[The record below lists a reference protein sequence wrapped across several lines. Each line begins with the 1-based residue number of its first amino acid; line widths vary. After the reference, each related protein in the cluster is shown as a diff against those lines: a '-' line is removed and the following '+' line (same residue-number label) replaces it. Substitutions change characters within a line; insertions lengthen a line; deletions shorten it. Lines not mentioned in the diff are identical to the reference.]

1 MFLGGHKLI
10 EMKQSLKHILFL
22 SALLIISVSCDY
34 ENKEENMRVEMT
46 SFYSQGITQSD
57 SGEYAASIISFFNA
71 EKLAKEL
78 DDKLFLGEIYRSVSD
93 IYSKVYNSV
102 EAQNYS
108 RMSYDCFVGS
118 EKTDYINRGLEHLAN
133 AYFNNK
139 DYSNSIALSGQL
151 AEIAS
156 VKSDTLLQHR
166 ATRLLANSYI
176 QSNKYN
182 EAKTTL
188 LHLMD
193 IVDTPTPEDYS
204 NLSLSYFKLGQLDS
218 ANIYRKH
225 IADDDKLYLVIN
237 LPGKGFTRTEVIER
251 EDTPFIQDSLR
262 GQIVNQ
268 YLAQTVANYHIYE
281 DYKAETELRHERN
294 SKIVII
300 LIAVIL
306 ILSLSGFYYLHTK
319 AYRKE
324 MEMKMLEAE
333 NIRNILNVSEND
345 CGMLKES
352 VNQLFEEKFKY
363 IDELCNTYYIYQ
375 GSTSEKAKI
384 YSNVINSISNLRED
398 KKTIV
403 ELERFVDKYKSG
415 LMSEFR
421 SAYPE
426 MKPEDY
432 QLFLYVVVKFSSRA
446 ISILIGES
454 LPVVYNRKS
463 RLKREIM
470 QSSYENKEHFL
481 KEFA

>member
-22 SALLIISVSCDY
+22 SALLIITVSCDY

-46 SFYSQGITQSD
+46 SFYSQGMTQSD

-156 VKSDTLLQHR
+156 VKSDTHLQRR

-193 IVDTPTPEDYS
+193 IDDTPTPEDYS

-237 LPGKGFTRTEVIER
+237 LPDF
-251 EDTPFIQDSLR
+251 DNDSP
-262 GQIVNQ
+262 
-268 YLAQTVANYHIYE
+268 YACA
-281 DYKAETELRHERN
+281 
-294 SKIVII
+294 
-300 LIAVIL
+300 
-306 ILSLSGFYYLHTK
+306 
-319 AYRKE
+319 
-324 MEMKMLEAE
+324 
-333 NIRNILNVSEND
+333 
-345 CGMLKES
+345 
-352 VNQLFEEKFKY
+352 
-363 IDELCNTYYIYQ
+363 LC
-375 GSTSEKAKI
+375 ARA
-384 YSNVINSISNLRED
+384 SISGMMA
-398 KKTIV
+398 
-403 ELERFVDKYKSG
+403 SC
-415 LMSEFR
+415 
-421 SAYPE
+421 
-426 MKPEDY
+426 
-432 QLFLYVVVKFSSRA
+432 
-446 ISILIGES
+446 
-454 LPVVYNRKS
+454 
-463 RLKREIM
+463 
-470 QSSYENKEHFL
+470 
-481 KEFA
+481 